1 MTDGDAAQKFRR
13 THYFTSVQFQLRYI
27 GLILMCMFIAAGVCT
42 YTVYCTGTAIFAEKL
57 STIYPQGRL
66 VALINSVN
74 YSILMNIL
82 LLIPAIAMIALYLSH
97 KIAGPI
103 YRIER
108 YLSDMATGKL
118 MTHITLRKGDE
129 FGGVAAKINV
139 LTDSLRQTISNQRA
153 SLDKILAELEYVKKL
168 ADSKTASIAE
178 VDKNIDA
185 IDNEIRV
192 LEKELDR
199 FKV

>member
-1 MTDGDAAQKFRR
+1 MTESDKNQKFRR
-13 THYFTSVQFQLRYI
+13 TNYFTSVKFQLRYV

-57 STIYPQGRL
+57 SSVYPQGRL

-74 YSILMNIL
+74 YNILGNIL
-82 LLIPAIAMIALYLSH
+82 LLIPAIVLIALYLSH

-108 YLSDMATGKL
+108 YLSDMAAGKL
-118 MTHITLRKGDE
+118 TTHITLRKGDE
-129 FGGVAAKINV
+129 FGGVATKINV
-139 LTDSLRQTISNQRA
+139 LTDSLRTTISSQRA

-178 VDKNIDA
+178 VDKNIDT
-185 IDNEIRV
+185 IDSEIRV